1 MMEKEQIEGAKA
13 QDSISRGLKPGD
25 YFMGLMAQ
33 LKLCRFTRLLRG
45 GVFHQAVQSRIDKGQ
60 DGKRAMVGLRGL
72 PLVVHHPSDEDLSL
86 HPIDEDLSLGTPNRR
101 GPWKRSMNGAQLHV
115 SWVGFDD

>member
-1 MMEKEQIEGAKA
+1 
-13 QDSISRGLKPGD
+13 
-25 YFMGLMAQ
+25 
-33 LKLCRFTRLLRG
+33 
-45 GVFHQAVQSRIDKGQ
+45 
-60 DGKRAMVGLRGL
+60 MVGLRGL
-72 PLVVHHPSDEDLSL
+72 PLIVHHPSDEDLSL